1 MTYTQTA
8 SEEEQTQSNHYQP
21 QYHLTLSLTHNHS
34 VAKNLFYFRLKPQN
48 HPMRR
53 TTDDDID
60 ENNAVAMEKQLI
72 RKLTTFKDN
81 L

>member
-21 QYHLTLSLTHNHS
+21 QYHLMLSLTHNHS
-34 VAKNLFYFRLKPQN
+34 VAKNLFYFRLKLQN

-53 TTDDDID
+53 TTDD